1 MGCVQMVH
9 QPCLVHNQG
18 TLNSSS
24 KKNPAV
30 ESIHC
35 FIHKQALAAKTLP
48 NNLKQQL
55 EVVIK
60 VVNYIKG
67 SALNTR
73 LFGRLC
79 EAMDVNHECL
89 LFHTQVRW
97 LSRGNMLERVLEL
110 FDEILAFL
118 KAQEN
123 AILLQAL
130 ECEFFCAR
138 LSYLSDIFSLL
149 NKTLQGKGTNILFQS
164 DKIRAFVAKLKL
176 WKKRA
181 ESGNFS
187 SFLALNECVEEMEN
201 GLPDAIAEEIKQH
214 LESLDEEFQHYFQD
228 ISNENN
234 QSRLVRNPFQMNVDD
249 VPAKDAFQNM
259 ELEEFWT
266 QIRGTYKLLAK
277 NALRILVQFS
287 STYQC
292 QTGFSALVHLKTRA
306 RNKLEVEADLG
317 CALSTTLPDIDKLVT
332 KKQCQKS
339 HKCCHFFNIIF
350 ALLVY

>member
-1 MGCVQMVH
+1 
-9 QPCLVHNQG
+9 
-18 TLNSSS
+18 
-24 KKNPAV
+24 
-30 ESIHC
+30 
-35 FIHKQALAAKTLP
+35 
-48 NNLKQQL
+48 
-55 EVVIK
+55 
-60 VVNYIKG
+60 
-67 SALNTR
+67 
-73 LFGRLC
+73 
-79 EAMDVNHECL
+79 
-89 LFHTQVRW
+89 
-97 LSRGNMLERVLEL
+97 MLERVLEL

-234 QSRLVRNPFQMNVDD
+234 QSRLVRNPFQINVDD
-249 VPAKDAFQNM
+249 VPNMWQEEFLEFQNDSAAKDAFQNM
-259 ELEEFWT
+259 ELEEF
-266 QIRGTYKLLAK
+266 
-277 NALRILVQFS
+277 
-287 STYQC
+287 
-292 QTGFSALVHLKTRA
+292 
-306 RNKLEVEADLG
+306 
-317 CALSTTLPDIDKLVT
+317 
-332 KKQCQKS
+332 
-339 HKCCHFFNIIF
+339 
-350 ALLVY
+350 